1 MRPRIKPALHR
12 IWRDPHTLQ
21 VGLDPAHTLVLTGLD
36 PVLAGVVDS
45 LTGIRTEDALVTQ
58 AVAHGGSGADTRR
71 LLRLLAEGGALDD
84 AGRAAAGA
92 VPGLGPAE
100 RERLLPDL
108 AARSVAEGSI
118 DGGVATMSRRREA
131 HIAVF
136 GAGRVG
142 ASIITLVSS
151 SGVARV
157 VVDDQAP
164 TAPGDLAPAGLVAAD
179 VGTPRGEGAARA
191 AARAAPST
199 EVMAVSPGH
208 PLERPDLA
216 VIAPDDE
223 PDRRMADAFVRAG
236 LPHLFVRMREGR
248 AILGPFVLPGVSSC
262 IRCHD
267 LRRTAHDPRW
277 PSVLSQAL
285 AAPRGAEACDV
296 VLGTALASHAVMHVL
311 AFLEGG
317 RPPSLDATIEM
328 DLPFGSVRRRTWSA
342 HPACGC
348 QFDPEQH
355 ASDESDGPRDA
366 GKTPRSTGSSAH
378 RRSGSSPM
386 AAA

>member
-1 MRPRIKPALHR
+1 M
-12 IWRDPHTLQ
+12 WRDSQTLQ
-21 VGLDPAHTLVLTGLD
+21 VGLDPDHAVVLTGLD

-45 LTGIRTEDALVTQ
+45 LTGTRTEDALVTQ
-58 AVAHGGSGADTRR
+58 AITHGGNGADTRR
-71 LLRLLAEGGALDD
+71 LLRLLADAGALDD
-84 AGRAAAGA
+84 AGRAAPGV
-92 VPGLGPAE
+92 VPGLGPTE
-100 RERLLPDL
+100 RERLQPDL
-108 AARSVAEGSI
+108 AARSVAEGSL
-118 DGGVATMSRRREA
+118 DGGVASMSRRRQA
-131 HIAVF
+131 RIAVF

-142 ASIITLVSS
+142 ASILTLVSS

-157 VVDDQAP
+157 VVDDETP
-164 TAPGDLAPAGLVAAD
+164 TRPGDLAPAGLTPSD
-179 VGTPRGEGAARA
+179 VGTPRGEGAARVA
-191 AARAAPST
+191 AQAAPST
-199 EVMAVSPGH
+199 EVVTVRPGH

-277 PSVLSQAL
+277 PSVLSQVL
-285 AAPRGAEACDV
+285 QAPRGIGACDV
-296 VLGTALASHAVMHVL
+296 ALATALASHAVLHVL

-317 RPPSLDATIEM
+317 QPPSVDATIEM
-328 DLPFGSVRRRTWSA
+328 DLPFGSIRRRSWSA

-348 QFDPEQH
+348 QFDPVLST
-355 ASDESDGPRDA
+355 SDEPDGPRVS
-366 GKTPRSTGSSAH
+366 GKPPNSAGSSAH
-378 RRSGSSPM
+378 RRSGTSPM

>member
-1 MRPRIKPALHR
+1 MRPQIKPALHR
-12 IWRDPHTLQ
+12 IWRDPGTLQ
-21 VGLDPAHTLVLTGLD
+21 VGLDPDHALVLTGLD
-36 PVLAGVVDS
+36 PALASVVDS
-45 LTGIRTEDALVTQ
+45 LTGVRTEEALVTQ
-58 AVAHGGSGADTRR
+58 AVARGGSGAGARR

-84 AGRAAAGA
+84 AGQSRDGA

-100 RERLLPDL
+100 RERLRPDL
-108 AARSVAEGSI
+108 AARSVADGSL
-118 DGGVATMSRRREA
+118 DGGVATLRSRREA
-131 HIAVF
+131 RIAVF

-142 ASIITLVSS
+142 ASIITLAAS

-157 VVDDQAP
+157 IVDDRTP
-164 TAPGDLAPAGLVAAD
+164 TGPGDLAPAGLFAAD

-191 AARAAPST
+191 AALAAPST
-199 EVMAVSPGH
+199 EVTTVRPGH

-248 AILGPFVLPGVSSC
+248 AILGPFVLPGASSC

-267 LRRTAHDPRW
+267 LRRTAQDPRW
-277 PSVLSQAL
+277 PSVLAQAL
-285 AAPRGAEACDV
+285 TTPRGAGACDV
-296 VLGTALASHAVMHVL
+296 VLATTLASHAVLHVL

-317 RPPSLDATIEM
+317 QPRSVDATLEM
-328 DLPFGSVRRRTWSA
+328 DLPYGSVRRRSWSA

-348 QFDPEQH
+348 QFDPERD
-355 ASDESDGPRDA
+355 AGNAGAVEDGPR
-366 GKTPRSTGSSAH
+366 PSAPPADV
-378 RRSGSSPM
+378 RTDPAPK
-386 AAA
+386 AA